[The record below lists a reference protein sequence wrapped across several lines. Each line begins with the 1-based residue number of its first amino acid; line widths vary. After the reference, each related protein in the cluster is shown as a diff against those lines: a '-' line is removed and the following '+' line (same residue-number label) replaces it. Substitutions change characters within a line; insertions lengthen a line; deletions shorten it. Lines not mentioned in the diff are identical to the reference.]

1 MNFTKTAAATAV
13 ALGAIF
19 STTVLAQG
27 YGGYVVQGSGY
38 PQVGYAQ
45 GGYGGQG
52 GHGSQGYAGQGR
64 GLERRDASNI
74 QRIEHGIR
82 TGQLTPREAQRL
94 QWRQAEIDRMQA
106 IARNDGFMAPHERE
120 RIAAAQEDLSQAIW
134 RLKHNERQARY

>member
-1 MNFTKTAAATAV
+1 MNFTKTSAATAV

-38 PQVGYAQ
+38 PQAGYAQ

-52 GHGSQGYAGQGR
+52 YGGQGR
-64 GLERRDASNI
+64 GLERRDAANV
-74 QRIEHGIR
+74 QRIEQGIR

-94 QWRQAEIDRMQA
+94 QWRQAEIDRMEA
-106 IARNDGFMAPHERE
+106 IARSDGFIAPHERQ
-120 RIAAAQEDLSQAIW
+120 RIAMAQDELSQEIW
-134 RLKHNERQARY
+134 RLKHNERHARY